1 VPKQWLPTTRP
12 PETGFLQMLTT
23 LSLSFI
29 TPKKI
34 ALSIKFSRN
43 GSNSRN
49 QSKQDQLD
57 STIVD
62 LKIEHD
68 G

>member
-1 VPKQWLPTTRP
+1 
-12 PETGFLQMLTT
+12 MLTT